1 MDKRLYYRIM
11 LPTAL
16 LALLIFLIPRILI
29 RSILGFL
36 VMLSGLGFYYYT
48 LQKTKISK
56 QKEKV

>member
-1 MDKRLYYRIM
+1 MDKRLYYHIM

-16 LALLIFLIPRILI
+16 LALLIFLIPRIPI

-36 VMLSGLGFYYYT
+36 VMLTGLGFYYYT
-48 LQKTKISK
+48 LHKTKISK